1 MFLDV
6 RCDRKEFL
14 IDEGG
19 DFIVG
24 IGFGLQPNARAS
36 SWSSAEV
43 EEQGLL
49 ISLCLNECRL
59 YVFVPLNR
67 HLQSLLETKSN
78 VCANSHP
85 FFFV

>member
-43 EEQGLL
+43 EEHVLVLGLRVGEDAVDVVTPVDVHRAAP
-49 ISLCLNECRL
+49 C
-59 YVFVPLNR
+59 
-67 HLQSLLETKSN
+67 
-78 VCANSHP
+78 
-85 FFFV
+85 